1 MPITP
6 KPICRQFATESRCS
20 CRGCSDRPSSKTSF
34 RASTAIATA
43 FSKESKSNC
52 LFFTNSER
60 LIEPSKQ
67 DPPAGSGS
75 SAR

>member
-6 KPICRQFATESRCS
+6 KPICRQFATESLCS
-20 CRGCSDRPSSKTSF
+20 FKGWSGRPSSKTSF

-43 FSKESKSNC
+43 LLKESKSNC
-52 LFFTNSER
+52 LSFTNSDR
-60 LIEPSKQ
+60 LIDPSKQ